1 MGSAFAWRRA
11 TRERETCWCKR
22 GVSLVSGARYRV
34 IGLLLWI
41 LWVTGILGDPM
52 YVPCKN
58 CGTKVDPVTALQAPR
73 TAGLPNHPR
82 RRIVLATVTSADHT
96 GELDRVLVDGDRLQ
110 LPANVKSKAELL
122 TLLMRSAGCLL
133 SSPRRMCVW
142 LPLAAN
148 LGAANPMYQ
157 WLRRGFFRKP
167 SLPAL
172 RCRCICAST
181 STHPHPCTF
190 TSPHAHIRR
199 STSLNLHTPTHL
211 HIHITPAHPHCHSF
225 TSALS
230 FSLSTYLF
238 S

>member
-1 MGSAFAWRRA
+1 MRICEVLVGSAFAWRRA

-133 SSPRRMCVW
+133 SSP
-142 LPLAAN
+142 
-148 LGAANPMYQ
+148 G
-157 WLRRGFFRKP
+157 G
-167 SLPAL
+167 
-172 RCRCICAST
+172 CASGYHWPQTWGRQIQCT
-181 STHPHPCTF
+181 SGYAGGSSGNRVCQRCAAVA
-190 TSPHAHIRR
+190 SAHLR
-199 STSLNLHTPTHL
+199 LHTL
-211 HIHITPAHPHCHSF
+211 TPAHLHRHTL
-225 TSALS
+225 TSADLP
-230 FSLSTYLF
+230 L
-238 S
+238 